1 MSPVPLHVT
10 NSASKTTKVA
20 TAAAA
25 TTNMANSNTTFNKQ
39 QMEQTNIKHK
49 EMSSSASSS
58 SSCSSSSFGTGKHV
72 ITSQCDSSS
81 STNSHNS
88 NDNNIK
94 NECDTVIKTEMES
107 NDQLDNAADPN
118 DLQLSAMRQRPI
130 LLSAV
135 NPHIICSLCFGYLI
149 DATTIVECLHSCKLN
164 FIYIFRFFFGT
175 LRFFFFA

>member
-1 MSPVPLHVT
+1 MSPVPLPVT

-20 TAAAA
+20 TTTELTAKLKA

-58 SSCSSSSFGTGKHV
+58 SSCSSSSYGTGKHV

-164 FIYIFRFFFGT
+164 FIYIFRF
-175 LRFFFFA
+175 LAP